1 MFQWARAL
9 ILTRKEVHVRGFPP
23 PWWAADRDPSVPNPP
38 TVVEPTWEAATPF
51 RAVVGAGG
59 AEILWLVVWQ
69 SISQSLSHAVVRDVK
84 QG

>member
-1 MFQWARAL
+1 MSQWAGKL
-9 ILTRKEVHVRGFPP
+9 IPIRNVSLGDFLP
-23 PWWAADRDPSVPNPP
+23 PWWAADEHPSVPHPP
-38 TVVEPTWEAATPF
+38 TAVEPTWEAATPF
-51 RAVVGAGG
+51 GAVVGAGG